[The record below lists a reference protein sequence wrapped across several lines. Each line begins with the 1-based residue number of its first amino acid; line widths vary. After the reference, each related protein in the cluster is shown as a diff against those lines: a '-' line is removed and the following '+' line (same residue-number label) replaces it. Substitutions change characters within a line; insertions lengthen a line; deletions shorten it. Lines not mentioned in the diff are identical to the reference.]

1 MPQKTGM
8 LADGKSK
15 TLHTTDDPELLIQE
29 FRDAATA
36 FNGVKKGVIVDKG
49 VFNCQISTR
58 MFRMLER
65 AGIPT
70 HLVETLGD
78 REQLVRRVDVIQV
91 EFVVRNIAAGS
102 LCRRYGTEEG
112 LHLSRPM
119 LEFFV
124 KDDDL
129 GDPLIGREAVEIL
142 GLCDLDLLD
151 RAGEMTLRC
160 NQLMVEFW
168 KPLGI
173 DLVDFKLEFGLDSD
187 GELLLVDEITPD
199 GCRLWDAETGEKLD
213 KDRFRFDMGDV
224 EASYARLLDLVD
236 GAIPLEPTP

>member
-1 MPQKTGM
+1 MPTKTGV
-8 LADGKSK
+8 LAQGKSK
-15 TLHTTDDPELLIQE
+15 VLHNTDDPELLIQE
-29 FRDAATA
+29 FKDAATA

-49 VFNCQISTR
+49 VFNCSISTR
-58 MFRMLER
+58 MFRMLEK
-65 AGIPT
+65 AGVPT
-70 HLVETLGD
+70 HLVETLSD

-112 LHLSRPM
+112 LRLKRPM

-129 GDPLIGREAVEIL
+129 GDPLIGREAIEIL
-142 GLCDLDLLD
+142 GLCDLELLD

-160 NQLMVEFW
+160 NDLMVEFW

-187 GELLLVDEITPD
+187 GQLLLVDEITPD
-199 GCRLWDAETGEKLD
+199 GCRLWDAKTGEKLD
-213 KDRFRFDMGDV
+213 KDRFRFDLGEV
-224 EASYARLLDLVD
+224 EASYARLTALVSD
-236 GAIPLEPTP
+236 AVRLELAP

>member
-1 MPQKTGM
+1 MPQKTGV
-8 LADGKSK
+8 LSEGKSK
-15 TLHTTDDPELLIQE
+15 ILHNTDDPELLIQE
-29 FRDAATA
+29 FKDAATA

-49 VFNCQISTR
+49 VFNCQISSR

-78 REQLVRRVDVIQV
+78 REQLVRRVEVIPV

-102 LCRRYGTEEG
+102 LCRRYGTGEG
-112 LHLSRPM
+112 LRLSRPM

-129 GDPLIGREAVEIL
+129 GDPLIGREAVGIL
-142 GLCDLDLLD
+142 GLCDLPTLD
-151 RAGEMTLRC
+151 RAGEMTLRI
-160 NQLMVEFW
+160 NDLMLEFW

-187 GELLLVDEITPD
+187 GRLLLVDEITPD

-213 KDRFRFDMGDV
+213 KDRFRFDLGDV
-224 EASYARLLDLVD
+224 EASYARLHVLVD
-236 GAIPLEPTP
+236 GAVALEQAP

>member
-1 MPQKTGM
+1 MPSKTTV
-8 LADGKSK
+8 LAAGKSK
-15 TLHTTDDPELLIQE
+15 VLHNTDDPELLIQE
-29 FRDAATA
+29 FKDAATA

-49 VFNCQISTR
+49 VFNCDISTR
-58 MFRMLER
+58 MFRMLEQ
-65 AGIPT
+65 AGVPT
-70 HLVETLGD
+70 HLVETLNE
-78 REQLVRRVDVIQV
+78 REQLVRRVDIIPV

-112 LHLSRPM
+112 LRLKRPM

-129 GDPLIGREAVEIL
+129 GDPLIGRDAVEIL
-142 GLCDLDLLD
+142 GLCDFETLD

-160 NQLMVEFW
+160 NDLMVEFW

-187 GELLLVDEITPD
+187 GSLLLADEITPD

-213 KDRFRFDMGDV
+213 KDRFRFDLGDV
-224 EASYARLLDLVD
+224 ESSYARLTDLV
-236 GAIPLEPTP
+236 ASAVSLEASP